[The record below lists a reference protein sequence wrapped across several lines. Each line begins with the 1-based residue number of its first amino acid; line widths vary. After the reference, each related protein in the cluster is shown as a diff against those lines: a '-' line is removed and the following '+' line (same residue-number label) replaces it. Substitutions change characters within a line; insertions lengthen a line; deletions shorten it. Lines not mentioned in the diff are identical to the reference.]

1 MKIRPIPVPSDTL
14 IARYLPADYADAFR
28 CDCPLPETITPDDV
42 HLAFWTTAPGW
53 VETLTR
59 LRDRLVRP
67 LGLTSSGND
76 RSARKLWVQQSITD
90 RSTTETVIA
99 KDDKRLRFLCS
110 VRIDRTAGNEPRITF
125 CTVVHLHNRSGKIY
139 FALIRPLH
147 KRIVPTTLKNALRR
161 LQEPKQP

>member
-99 KDDKRLRFLCS
+99 KDDKRLRSS
-110 VRIDRTAGNEPRITF
+110 VRYGSTGRRETNRESRFARS
-125 CTVVHLHNRSGKIY
+125 CTCTTGREKSISRWSGRSTNGSY
-139 FALIRPLH
+139 RRP
-147 KRIVPTTLKNALRR
+147 
-161 LQEPKQP
+161 

>member
-14 IARYLPADYADAFR
+14 IARYLPADYADAFS

-110 VRIDRTAGNEPRITF
+110 VRIDRTAGKEPRITF

-139 FALIRPLH
+139 FALIRPFH
-147 KRIVPTTLKNALRR
+147 ERIVPATLKNALRR